1 MSPDPVPAPVA
12 NPVADPLVPLFHG
25 ATNHCFG
32 CSPSNPHGLQLK
44 FSIAEDHSVYCEAQV
59 TEFYEGPPGY
69 LHGGVI
75 ATLLDE
81 AMSKANRA
89 HGVTAMTRQ
98 MSVEYL
104 RPVPSN
110 AKIHIEGNVT
120 RSEGR
125 KHWTTAQIRN
135 SDGRILAEA
144 TGLFIAIKV

>member
-1 MSPDPVPAPVA
+1 MSTDM
-12 NPVADPLVPLFHG
+12 DPLVPLFHG
-25 ATNHCFG
+25 APNHCFG
-32 CSPSNPHGLQLK
+32 CSPTNPLGLQLK
-44 FSIAEDHSVYCEAQV
+44 FTIAPDRSVLCSASV
-59 TEFYEGPPGY
+59 SEFYEGPPGY
-69 LHGGVI
+69 LHGGII

-110 AKIHIEGNVT
+110 ASIRIDAHVT

-125 KHWTTAQIRN
+125 KHWTKAHIQN
-135 SDGRILAEA
+135 SDGKILAEA